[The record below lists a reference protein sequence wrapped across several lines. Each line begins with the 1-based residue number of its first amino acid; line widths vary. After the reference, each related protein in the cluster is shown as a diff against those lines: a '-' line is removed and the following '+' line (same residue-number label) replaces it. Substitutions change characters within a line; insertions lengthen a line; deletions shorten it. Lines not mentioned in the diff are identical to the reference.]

1 MNIENTA
8 KGYQQLIDEIGK
20 EQKQMN
26 EHIIYLITGIVGAKE
41 LSDQEYEVF
50 VSRTLYHN
58 RFEDIGYT
66 MGITNSS
73 VKTYYGR
80 ALKKLQ
86 ATAKRIS
93 IKYENK

>member
-8 KGYQQLIDEIGK
+8 RGYQQLIDEIGK
-20 EQKQMN
+20 EQEKMN

-58 RFEDIGYT
+58 RFEDIGCT
-66 MGITNSS
+66 MSISESS
-73 VKTYYGR
+73 VKNLLWQGIKE
-80 ALKKLQ
+80 APSHSKKNL
-86 ATAKRIS
+86 
-93 IKYENK
+93 Y